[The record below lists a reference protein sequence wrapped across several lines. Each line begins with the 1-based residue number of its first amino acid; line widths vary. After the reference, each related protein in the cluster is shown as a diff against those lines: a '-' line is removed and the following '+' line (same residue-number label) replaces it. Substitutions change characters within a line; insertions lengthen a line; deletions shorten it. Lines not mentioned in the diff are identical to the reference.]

1 MPRALSVERSVQPAE
16 LPLAV
21 TQPKSL
27 SVIDVVVVV
36 VVFFV
41 YTYAALERVL
51 LIIETFSF
59 IFKIKFFPST

>member
-1 MPRALSVERSVQPAE
+1 MPRALSVELSVQPAE

-27 SVIDVVVVV
+27 SVIDVV